1 MKIILLHGGNFS
13 NNNNILK
20 KNVKIKKFFKG
31 FIPRAKVSVVYNV
44 VFCNVYA
51 GMLVYAWYVKYP

>member
-1 MKIILLHGGNFS
+1 MVVISVIIIIF
-13 NNNNILK
+13 IK

-51 GMLVYAWYVKYP
+51 GMLV